1 MIPTL
6 LAQGEGEWLRGEGPE
21 SDVVMSTRIR
31 LARNV
36 QGYRFSTRIEV
47 GESQELLGFLR
58 EKILSLPDRNFLWAD
73 LRDLGPIERQVLVE
87 RHLISRE
94 HASGQGP
101 RGVAVE
107 PGERLGIM
115 VLEEDHLRLQVL
127 LSGLDV
133 EKAWKEM
140 SALSSALAERIPFAW
155 DERFGFLT
163 ACPTNVGTGLRV
175 SAMLHLPGL
184 VISRQIEK
192 ATQTAQKIHMAVRG
206 LYGEGSRPASD
217 LFQVSNQVTLG
228 RTEADICAEF
238 QEVVEKIVA
247 WERETRNQLLA
258 ERRTELEDQAS
269 RSMGILERARTM
281 TSEEALQH
289 LSRLRLGIHLGLV
302 ENLSLAKLNRIF
314 LWVQPGHLQK
324 EAGKALDPQ
333 ERDILRAEKLRE
345 LMP

>member
-1 MIPTL
+1 MISTL
-6 LAQGEGEWLRGEGPE
+6 VSQGEGEWLRGEGPE
-21 SDVVMSTRIR
+21 SDVAMSTRIR

-36 QGYRFSTRIEV
+36 QGYRFRTKIQPE
-47 GESQELLGFLR
+47 EAAELLEFLR
-58 EKILSLPDRNFLWAD
+58 ERILSLPGRDFLWAD
-73 LRDLGPIERQVLVE
+73 LRELGPIERQVLLE
-87 RHLISRE
+87 RHLISPE
-94 HASGQGP
+94 HASGDGP

-107 PGERLGIM
+107 PGEKLGIM

-127 LSGLDV
+127 LPGLDV
-133 EKAWKEM
+133 NSARREM
-140 SALSSALAERIPFAW
+140 SLLSSALAERVPFAW

-192 ATQTAQKIHMAVRG
+192 ANQTAQKIHMAVRG

-228 RTEADICAEF
+228 RTEEDLCAEF

-247 WERETRNQLLA
+247 WERETRNQLLS
-258 ERRTELEDQAS
+258 ERRTELEDQAA
-269 RSMGILERARTM
+269 RSLGILERARTM

-314 LWVQPGHLQK
+314 LWVQPGHLQT
-324 EAGKALDPQ
+324 EAGRALDPQ

>member
-1 MIPTL
+1 MISSL
-6 LAQGEGEWLRGEGPE
+6 LSQGEGEWLQGEGPE

-36 QGYRFSTRIEV
+36 QGYRFSTKIEPK
-47 GESQELLGFLR
+47 EAEELLAFLK
-58 EKILSLPDRNFLWAD
+58 EKILSLPDREFLWAD
-73 LRDLGPIERQVLVE
+73 LRDLGPIDRQVLVE
-87 RHLISRE
+87 RHLVSRE
-94 HASGQGP
+94 HASGDGP

-107 PGERLGIM
+107 PGEKQGIM

-140 SALSSALAERIPFAW
+140 SLLASALSERIPFAW
-155 DERFGFLT
+155 DKRFGFLT

-192 ATQTAQKIHMAVRG
+192 ANQTAQKIHMAVRG

-228 RTEADICAEF
+228 RTEEDLCAEF

-247 WERETRNQLLA
+247 WERETRKQLLA
-258 ERRTELEDQAS
+258 
-269 RSMGILERARTM
+269 GARTM

-302 ENLSLAKLNRIF
+302 KDLSLAKLNRIF
-314 LWVQPGHLQK
+314 LWVQPGHLQA

>member
-1 MIPTL
+1 MISSL
-6 LAQGEGEWLRGEGPE
+6 LSQGEGEWLQGEGPE

-36 QGYRFSTRIEV
+36 QGYRFSTKIEPK
-47 GESQELLGFLR
+47 EAEELLAFLK
-58 EKILSLPDRNFLWAD
+58 EKILSLPDREFLWAD
-73 LRDLGPIERQVLVE
+73 LRDLGPIDRQVLVE
-87 RHLISRE
+87 RHLVSRE
-94 HASGQGP
+94 HASGDGP

-107 PGERLGIM
+107 PGEKQGIM

-140 SALSSALAERIPFAW
+140 SLLASALSERIPFAW
-155 DERFGFLT
+155 DKRFGFLT

-192 ATQTAQKIHMAVRG
+192 ANQTAQKIHMAVRG

-228 RTEADICAEF
+228 RTEEDLCAEF

-247 WERETRNQLLA
+247 WERETRKQL
-258 ERRTELEDQAS
+258 
-269 RSMGILERARTM
+269 LERARTM

-302 ENLSLAKLNRIF
+302 KDLSLAKLNRIF
-314 LWVQPGHLQK
+314 LWVQPGHLQA

>member
-6 LAQGEGEWLRGEGPE
+6 LSHGEGEWLQATGPE

-36 QGYRFSTRIEV
+36 QGYRFSTKIEPQ
-47 GESQELLGFLR
+47 EAEELLGFLE
-58 EKILSLPDRNFLWAD
+58 EKIRALPGRNFLWAD
-73 LRDLGPIERQVLVE
+73 LRQLGPIERQVLVE

-94 HASGQGP
+94 HAAQDGP

-107 PGERLGIM
+107 PGERQGIM
-115 VLEEDHLRLQVL
+115 ALEEDHLRIQVL

-133 EKAWKEM
+133 EKAWEEM
-140 SALSSALAERIPFAW
+140 TRLVSALSEEIPFAW
-155 DERFGFLT
+155 DDRYGYLT

-192 ATQTAQKIHMAVRG
+192 ANQTAQKIHMAVRG

-217 LFQVSNQVTLG
+217 LFQISNQVTLG
-228 RTEADICAEF
+228 RTEEDLCTEF
-238 QEVVEKIVA
+238 REVVEKIVS
-247 WERETRNQLLA
+247 WERETRNQLLK

-269 RSMGILERARTM
+269 RSLGILERARTM

-302 ENLSLAKLNRIF
+302 KDLSLAKLNRIF
-314 LWVQPGHLQK
+314 LWVQPGHLQA